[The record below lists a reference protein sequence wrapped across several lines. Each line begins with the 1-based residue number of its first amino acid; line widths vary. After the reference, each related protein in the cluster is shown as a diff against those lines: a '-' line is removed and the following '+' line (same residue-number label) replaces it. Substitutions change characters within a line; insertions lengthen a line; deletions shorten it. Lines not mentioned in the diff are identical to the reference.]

1 VWRGTY
7 AEGRWRTVEPW
18 VALEGCHSDALR
30 KKDVEEYVPDYR
42 KLLAELLG
50 SYILLTIGG
59 FAIVSSALGIDGSVV
74 IPLGF
79 GLGLL
84 IGLYMFGEVSGGH
97 YNPAVSLAALLDAR
111 IDVLTFGAYVVA
123 QIIGFVLAGYT
134 ILLAFGTEVGEQAV
148 ALTVNVP
155 NEAIGISDLNTILL
169 EVLGT
174 ALLVGVIMRVTK
186 SEVVGSTA
194 FIGIALAL
202 GGIMIALGVFSGG
215 SFNPGRSIGSAVD
228 ANDFD
233 NLWLYLV
240 GPMIGGV
247 VGWGAYKITVLT
259 EEETDDANAAEGAD
273 DGEPDELVVN
283 ESVAEEVGE

>member
-1 VWRGTY
+1 M
-7 AEGRWRTVEPW
+7 
-18 VALEGCHSDALR
+18 SDV
-30 KKDVEEYVPDYR
+30 K

-59 FAIVSSALGIDGSVV
+59 FAIVSTALGIDGSVV

-97 YNPAVSLAALLDAR
+97 YNPAVSLAALLDGR
-111 IDVLTFGAYVVA
+111 IGVLTFGGYVVA
-123 QIIGFVLAGYT
+123 QIVGFVLAGYT
-134 ILLAFGTEVGEQAV
+134 ILWAFGTEIGPQAV

-155 NEAIGISDLNTILL
+155 NEAIGVSDLNTILL

-194 FIGIALAL
+194 FLGIALTL

-215 SFNPGRSIGSAVD
+215 SFNPGRSIGSAV
-228 ANDFD
+228 AAQDFE

-240 GPMIGGV
+240 GPLIGGV
-247 VGWGAYKITVLT
+247 VGWAAYRTTILT
-259 EEETDDANAAEGAD
+259 EDETDDQNAPESAD
-273 DGEPDELVVN
+273 DDERDEQVVE
-283 ESVAEEVGE
+283 ESVAEETGE